1 MHGTRFSLP
10 FQRRAVGATV
20 AVGALLLTAACG
32 AGSQTAASQATSV
45 GCDITQPSKA
55 TTVNVLAYNSSAID
69 PFTNTMIASCQGSN
83 LTFKHDPVDFAGQV
97 QKTATTLA
105 GSQAAFDLVETYSL
119 VVPKYSDKLVPLDDY
134 IAKYKDKFK
143 LGDLDATM
151 SKGMSYGGKQ
161 YGLPTQANITTF
173 VYRKDIF
180 DELQLKPPTTFA
192 ELKDVAAKIQ
202 ASGKVKYPV
211 ALPLLASGDISTRF
225 MIGLFSQGTTYVD
238 PTTKK
243 PMFSSDQGKKALQAL
258 KDLTPYMDPQVT
270 TFDQPKVQQQLYNG
284 TAAIAEMYSGRM
296 VDMVAQKNSKFFD
309 KFAFLEPPAIVSGG
323 KPWATVSV
331 DGWSLPQNTAID
343 KDTIFQ
349 VMAASVSEAAGKSAV
364 PAAFPSRKGLATSA
378 TMPWYDVVSKTIA
391 DGAQTPPME
400 KWTADMQAATR
411 EFIAQGVT
419 GALSVDDALAKA
431 QAAAEKVLAAAGG

>member
-1 MHGTRFSLP
+1 MSGTRLSP
-10 FQRRAVGATV
+10 RTTRRMIGAT
-20 AVGALLLTAACG
+20 ATVGALLLTTACG
-32 AGSQTAASQATSV
+32 AGSKTAASQATSV
-45 GCDITQPSKA
+45 GCAITQPSAA

-69 PFTNTMIASCQGSN
+69 PFTNTMIASCGSPT
-83 LTFKHDPVDFAGQV
+83 LTIKHDPVDFAGQV

-119 VVPKYSDKLVPLDDY
+119 VVPKYADKLVPLDDY
-134 IAKYKDKFK
+134 VAKYKDQFK

-151 SKGMSYGGKQ
+151 VKGMSYGGKQ

-309 KFAFLEPPAIVSGG
+309 KFAFLEPPAIESGG

-331 DGWSLPQNTAID
+331 DGWSLPQNTAVD
-343 KDTIFQ
+343 KDTVFQ
-349 VMAASVSEAAGKSAV
+349 LMAASVSEAAGKSAV

-378 TMPWYDVVSKTIA
+378 TMPWFDVVSKTIS

-419 GALSVDDALAKA
+419 GALPVDDALAKA

>member
-1 MHGTRFSLP
+1 MPGTRLSP
-10 FQRRAVGATV
+10 RSTRRMIGAT
-20 AVGALLLTAACG
+20 ATVGALLLTAACG
-32 AGSQTAASQATSV
+32 AGSKTAASQATSV
-45 GCDITQPSKA
+45 GCAITQPSAA

-69 PFTNTMIASCQGSN
+69 PFTNTMIASCGSPT
-83 LTFKHDPVDFAGQV
+83 LTIKHDPVDFAGQV

-105 GSQAAFDLVETYSL
+105 GAQGAFDLVETYSL
-119 VVPKYSDKLVPLDDY
+119 VVPKYTDKLVQLDDY
-134 IAKYKDKFK
+134 LAKHKDAFK

-151 SKGMSYGGKQ
+151 LKGMTYDGKLM
-161 YGLPTQANITTF
+161 GLPTQANITTF

-192 ELKDVAAKIQ
+192 ELKDVATKIQ

-296 VDMVAQKNSKFFD
+296 VDMIAQKNSKFFD
-309 KFAFLEPPAIVSGG
+309 KFAFLEPPAIEAGG
-323 KPWATVSV
+323 KPWAAVSV
-331 DGWSLPQNTAID
+331 DGWSLPQNTAVD
-343 KDTIFQ
+343 KDLLFQ
-349 VMAASVSEAAGKSAV
+349 VMAASVSEAAGKAAV

-391 DGAQTPPME
+391 DGAQTPPMQ
-400 KWTADMQAATR
+400 KWTSEMQAATR